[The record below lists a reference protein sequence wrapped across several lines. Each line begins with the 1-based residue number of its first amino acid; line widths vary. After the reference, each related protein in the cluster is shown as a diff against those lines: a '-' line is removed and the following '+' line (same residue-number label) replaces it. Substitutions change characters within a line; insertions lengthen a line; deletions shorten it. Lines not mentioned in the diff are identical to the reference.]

1 MGTPN
6 LQQLLE
12 ALHHPTGTFDLQPS
26 HVSCPIPRVAYL
38 TLFYYIHLHSMRI
51 KVTHWNVAGVNN
63 NPFEYWMDSTGTG
76 DPATTAAE
84 EAYTQLMMDA
94 EAYITKQ
101 KKLSLNDTVKVKALL
116 TPKMYN
122 ELSALMGAKGWTGI
136 KETRKYFDTRTYTVG
151 LLRISSQ
158 VHTMANFSMLGVAFS
173 VDGRSALCIR

>member
-1 MGTPN
+1 MEIQN
-6 LQQLLE
+6 LQQLME
-12 ALHHPTGTFDLQPS
+12 ALHPLTGTFEHPPP
-26 HVSCPIPRVAYL
+26 HVSCAILRSTHSAL
-38 TLFYYIHLHSMRI
+38 LFNMHLHRMRI

-101 KKLSLNDTVKVKALL
+101 KKLSLNDTVKVKSLL

-122 ELSALMGAKGWTGI
+122 ELSALMAAKGWTGI
-136 KETRKYFDTRTYTVG
+136 KETRKYFDTRTCTAVCLNVIRGPNYG
-151 LLRISSQ
+151 E
-158 VHTMANFSMLGVAFS
+158 FSHAGAVFIFG
-173 VDGRSALCIR
+173 GRLSYSNW